1 MNQPTAPEMRR
12 PYAPTSNVIAVIQR
26 GRSRNLPDR
35 VDDDFLNLAGVNTT
49 GSIGRRVSFALR
61 FLGLDCR

>member
-26 GRSRNLPDR
+26 GRSRTSDR

-49 GSIGRRVSFALR
+49 GSIGVVRVLR
-61 FLGLDCR
+61 LEVSRSHC